1 MRGGAESIVSC
12 SLFLLGGTVILH
24 ISDTSRT
31 HLSAPFFSA
40 LSMHSPVMLHVDR
53 LIFPPVGRAA
63 AQMDVNILTF
73 LCRRAEKWKKL
84 YLTAEK

>member
-24 ISDTSRT
+24 
-31 HLSAPFFSA
+31 A
-40 LSMHSPVMLHVDR
+40 DR